1 MKPKSVNME
10 YIRYK
15 RKNMVKISK
24 KETENYYRAILS
36 KQKQQEKDNAI
47 I

>member
-1 MKPKSVNME
+1 MNRYSVNLE

-15 RKNMVKISK
+15 RANLPKLSK
-24 KETENYYRAILS
+24 KEVENYYRAILS